1 MFARVFAGNQT
12 VLLREELRRG
22 KNAVE
27 FASGNLEIARLT
39 GSGGD
44 DHGVVFALQV
54 FAGDV
59 DADVDAGFEFHAFG
73 LHQLDAAFND
83 LFFEFEIG
91 NAVAE
96 ESAGL
101 EIALIDRDF
110 VSVLIEDRRGGKSG
124 GTGADDG
131 DRFSGTFRHVPDL
144 HKSLFISLFH
154 NVAFNLANRDR
165 FEIETAGAGAFAESG
180 ADARGE
186 FRKRARG

>member
-44 DHGVVFALQV
+44 NHGVVFALQV

-59 DADVDAGFEFHAFG
+59 NADVDAGFKFHAFG
-73 LHQLDAAFND
+73 FHQLDAAFDD
-83 LFFEFEIG
+83 LFFEFEIR

-96 ESAGL
+96 KSAGM

-110 VSVLIEDRRGGKSG
+110 VSMLIEDCRCGKSG

-131 DRFSGTFRHVPDL
+131 DRFPGALCHVPNL
-144 HKSLFISLFH
+144 HQSLFISLFH
-154 NVAFNLANRDR
+154 DVTLNLANRDR
-165 FEIETAGAGAFAESG
+165 FKVETAGAGAFAESG

-186 FRKRARG
+186 FRERARG